1 MPETRLLKAIYRWR
15 VRAGTIGVLAVLIF
29 ARPAWKPMLAGLIV
43 SLGGLAVRAWAAGH
57 LRKEK
62 ELAISGPY
70 RYSRN
75 PLYFGN
81 MIIGI
86 GFAVGSWS
94 WIVAAILA
102 AYFLVFYPVVIM
114 EERVRMRAL
123 FPEAYGSYERT
134 VPLFFPAPGKNGK
147 TEKTA
152 FSARLYRKNKE
163 TRAALG
169 TVIFWVLLV
178 AKKFIL

>member
-1 MPETRLLKAIYRWR
+1 MPDSRLLKVIYRWR

-29 ARPAWKPMLAGLIV
+29 AHPAWKPMLAGMAL
-43 SLGGLAVRAWAAGH
+43 SLVGLAVRAWASGH

-62 ELAISGPY
+62 TLAISGPY

-81 MIIGI
+81 MILGI
-86 GFAVGSWS
+86 GFALGSWS

-114 EERVRMRAL
+114 EERRRMRAL
-123 FPEAYGSYERT
+123 FPAAYGSYEKA
-134 VPLFFPAPGKNGK
+134 VPLFFPAPGKNGMDK
-147 TEKTA
+147 KIP
-152 FSARLYRKNKE
+152 FSPALYRKNKE
-163 TRAALG
+163 IRAVLG
-169 TVIFWVLLV
+169 TIFFWALLV
-178 AKKFIL
+178 AKRLIM

>member
-1 MPETRLLKAIYRWR
+1 MPDSKLLKALYRWR
-15 VRAGTIGVLAVLIF
+15 VRAGTFLVFAVLLF
-29 ARPAWKPMLAGLIV
+29 ARPAWKPLVAGLAVSLAGLT
-43 SLGGLAVRAWAAGH
+43 VRAWAAGH

-75 PLYFGN
+75 PLYFGS

-102 AYFLVFYPVVIM
+102 AYFLVFYPVVII
-114 EERVRMRAL
+114 EERARMRKL

-134 VPLFFPAPGKNGK
+134 VPLFFPAPGKNGQTGK
-147 TEKTA
+147 LP
-152 FSARLYRKNKE
+152 FSAALYIKNKE
-163 TRAALG
+163 FRALLG
-169 TVIFWVLLV
+169 TLVFWVLLT
-178 AKKFIL
+178 AKMFFL